1 MPAVEPR
8 RRQRLAIR
16 VKCVGLSIRGATK
29 GRVVPMAKRIDVLEL
44 ARGFSLLSDATRL
57 GILKMLTGG
66 PKNVT
71 ALCKGLGLKQPTI
84 SHHLGLLRMGR
95 LVIGTRKGKSVVYV
109 TDTASM
115 KALAVGVSQ
124 LTPRG

>member
-1 MPAVEPR
+1 
-8 RRQRLAIR
+8 
-16 VKCVGLSIRGATK
+16 
-29 GRVVPMAKRIDVLEL
+29 MAKRIDLLEL

-57 GILKMLTGG
+57 GILKLLTAG